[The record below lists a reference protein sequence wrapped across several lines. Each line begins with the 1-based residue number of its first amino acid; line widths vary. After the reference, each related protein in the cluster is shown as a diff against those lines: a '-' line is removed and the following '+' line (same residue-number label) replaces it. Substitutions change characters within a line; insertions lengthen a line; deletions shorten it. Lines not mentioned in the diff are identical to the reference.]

1 MDCGA
6 LCFWF
11 DASPLWSLLL
21 ALGERGRGEKGK
33 LAMLL
38 GNSGEVTLIVKH
50 VMNVRKR
57 QPWINFPIYLRTPFL
72 TPGSVKTASQ
82 LQNTNQG
89 EPTAAREEPNI
100 KYSPLE
106 VIRLPFSSDT
116 LLLPRHSSNLNLG
129 PTLPQDFCAPVGLLA
144 PAAEQTT
151 HPWEWDLKT
160 WLLTKLSLVTWPEQE
175 VHQLD
180 TKRAELKTT
189 RFCSDFRLLNN
200 KGTLLISVCI
210 NG

>member
-1 MDCGA
+1 MEAEKGAEEEAKVRKVGNRSGICRMVCGA

-11 DASPLWSLLL
+11 DAFPMWSLLL

-50 VMNVRKR
+50 VMNVR
-57 QPWINFPIYLRTPFL
+57 INFPIYLRTPFL

-129 PTLPQDFCAPVGLLA
+129 PTLPQDFCVPVGLLA
-144 PAAEQTT
+144 QAAEETP
-151 HPWEWDLKT
+151 HPCDWDLK
-160 WLLTKLSLVTWPEQE
+160 
-175 VHQLD
+175 
-180 TKRAELKTT
+180 
-189 RFCSDFRLLNN
+189 
-200 KGTLLISVCI
+200 I
-210 NG
+210 

>member
-1 MDCGA
+1 MVTVDGPWRERAWGEGEACH
-6 LCFWF
+6 
-11 DASPLWSLLL
+11 
-21 ALGERGRGEKGK
+21 ALGQLWRSHSDCKTCDEC
-33 LAMLL
+33 
-38 GNSGEVTLIVKH
+38 
-50 VMNVRKR
+50 
-57 QPWINFPIYLRTPFL
+57 PWINFPIYLRTPFL
-72 TPGSVKTASQ
+72 TPGSLKTASQ

-129 PTLPQDFCAPVGLLA
+129 PILPQDFCAPVGLLT

-151 HPWEWDLKT
+151 HPWEWDLKNMSFDKVVT
-160 WLLTKLSLVTWPEQE
+160 DHLTRSESP
-175 VHQLD
+175 QLD
-180 TKRAELKTT
+180 TKRQKLKTT